1 MTCTLAK
8 LPACGSDLPLPRTC
22 QPWWSC
28 TTATWRP
35 RPAPSTSSRSRWRRG
50 GRGSSSSPRRGGTG
64 CWSPRRRGCSGTR
77 EACASGTSGRTRRR
91 SRPPCTWRPTSR
103 ARASPRDCTP
113 RSSRR
118 CAARTCTGRWRA
130 SRSPTTRRSGCTSG
144 SGSGAWRISPS
155 RGASSASTGTCAG
168 WRRPCERLPAVR
180 AVRARLRLGSGTPA
194 RGSRPGDARRPRRR
208 PGRRGRTDDRPL
220 DPGGGPA
227 RPARHARHERRALPP
242 RRGRPVDAGG
252 GPARRVVAARDRV
265 ARTRRRGEGGG
276 GRVDHRA
283 RLAPD
288 APARLRA
295 GPGRLADEG
304 DARPR
309 PAAPP
314 GGEIV
319 RDARG
324 APTGILKEKAQELV
338 TRIVPPPAPDKLR
351 RGILAA
357 LDLAARTGVTSV
369 QSEVTPAELDVYGAL
384 RAEGR
389 LTVRI
394 YGWLPLTMEVVRAL
408 EQRGERAASGDAWV
422 RTGLLKAYADGTL
435 GSRTAYM
442 LEPYSDDPSTRGIQR
457 IRPAEMDAL
466 VLAADRAGLQ
476 VAVHAIG
483 DAANREV
490 LDAIERAAAATGRRG
505 ARHRIEHAQVLD
517 AADIPRFARLG
528 AIASMQPTHA
538 TSDMRWAEVRIGHA
552 RAEEGAYAW
561 RRLLDASARV
571 AFGTDFA
578 VEPLD
583 PVEGLYS
590 AVTRQSREKPGTP
603 PGGWL
608 PSQRLSMEEA
618 ISLYTASSAY
628 AEFQEDAKGTL
639 EPGKLADL
647 VVWER
652 DLLTAAPEQ
661 ILQAKPVLTVVG
673 GRAVFDAGA
682 QR

>member
-1 MTCTLAK
+1 MPARRNASGASRGALLCAAAALACASA
-8 LPACGSDLPLPRTC
+8 PG
-22 QPWWSC
+22 
-28 TTATWRP
+28 
-35 RPAPSTSSRSRWRRG
+35 RPAPDADLLL
-50 GRGSSSSPRRGGTG
+50 RGGTVFVAAG
-64 CWSPRRRGCSGTR
+64 KRSTAVAIRGDRVAALGEEAERMVGPSTR
-77 EACASGTSGRTRRR
+77 VVDLRGRLVTPGINDAHCHLGAGGLSMLEVDLRGASSLREIESRVRAAADKAAPGEWITGRGWDQTRL
-91 SRPPCTWRPTSR
+91 RPSELGPGGWPTSETLD
-103 ARASPRDCTP
+103 RASPRHPVYLRRVDGHTGWA
-113 RSSRR
+113 SSR
-118 CAARTCTGRWRA
+118 ALQLAGIDART
-130 SRSPTTRRSGCTSG
+130 
-144 SGSGAWRISPS
+144 
-155 RGASSASTGTCAG
+155 
-168 WRRPCERLPAVR
+168 
-180 AVRARLRLGSGTPA
+180 
-194 RGSRPGDARRPRRR
+194 
-208 PGRRGRTDDRPL
+208 
-220 DPGGGPA
+220 
-227 RPARHARHERRALPP
+227 
-242 RRGRPVDAGG
+242 
-252 GPARRVVAARDRV
+252 
-265 ARTRRRGEGGG
+265 
-276 GRVDHRA
+276 
-283 RLAPD
+283 
-288 APARLRA
+288 
-295 GPGRLADEG
+295 AD
-304 DARPR
+304 
-309 PAAPP
+309 PP

-319 RDARG
+319 RDGRG
-324 APTGILKEKAQELV
+324 APTGILKENAQDLV
-338 TRIVPPPAPDKLR
+338 APAVPPPTPDKLR

-369 QSEVTPAELDVYGAL
+369 QSEVSPAELDVYRAL

-394 YGWLPLTMEVVRAL
+394 YGWLPLTLEMVRAL
-408 EQRGERAASGDAWV
+408 EQRGERAATGDGWV
-422 RTGLLKAYADGTL
+422 RTGLLKGYADGTL
-435 GSRTAYM
+435 GSRTASM
-442 LEPYSDDPSTRGIQR
+442 LEPYSDNPSTRGIQR
-457 IRPAEMDAL
+457 IPGPEMDAL

-505 ARHRIEHAQVLD
+505 ARHRVEHAQVLD

-538 TSDMRWAEVRIGHA
+538 TSDMRWAEERIGRA

-561 RRLLDASARV
+561 RKLLDAGARL

-618 ISLYTASSAY
+618 LSLYTASSAY
-628 AEFQEDAKGTL
+628 AEFQEEVKGTL

-652 DLLTAAPEQ
+652 DLLAVPPEQ

-673 GRAVFDAGA
+673 GRAVYDAGP

>member
-1 MTCTLAK
+1 MHSGYTARMPAHRNAPGALRGALLCALAA
-8 LPACGSDLPLPRTC
+8 LACASAPG
-22 QPWWSC
+22 
-28 TTATWRP
+28 
-35 RPAPSTSSRSRWRRG
+35 RPAPSADLVLRG
-50 GRGSSSSPRRGGTG
+50 GPVFVAAGKRSTAVAIRGDRIAALGEEAERMVGASTRVVDLRGRLVTPGINDAHCHLGAGGLSMLEVDLRGASSLREIESRVRAAADKAAPGEWITGRGWDQTRLRSSELGPGG
-64 CWSPRRRGCSGTR
+64 W
-77 EACASGTSGRTRRR
+77 
-91 SRPPCTWRPTSR
+91 PTSETLD
-103 ARASPRDCTP
+103 RASPRHPVYLRRVDGHTGWA
-113 RSSRR
+113 SSR
-118 CAARTCTGRWRA
+118 ALQLAGINVRT
-130 SRSPTTRRSGCTSG
+130 
-144 SGSGAWRISPS
+144 
-155 RGASSASTGTCAG
+155 
-168 WRRPCERLPAVR
+168 
-180 AVRARLRLGSGTPA
+180 
-194 RGSRPGDARRPRRR
+194 
-208 PGRRGRTDDRPL
+208 
-220 DPGGGPA
+220 
-227 RPARHARHERRALPP
+227 
-242 RRGRPVDAGG
+242 
-252 GPARRVVAARDRV
+252 
-265 ARTRRRGEGGG
+265 
-276 GRVDHRA
+276 
-283 RLAPD
+283 PD
-288 APARLRA
+288 
-295 GPGRLADEG
+295 
-304 DARPR
+304 
-309 PAAPP
+309 PP

-324 APTGILKEKAQELV
+324 APTGILKENAQDLV
-338 TRIVPPPAPDKLR
+338 AGALPPPGADKLR

-369 QSEVTPAELDVYGAL
+369 QSEVTPAELDIYRGL

-422 RTGLLKAYADGTL
+422 RTGLVKGYADGTL
-435 GSRTAYM
+435 GSRTALM
-442 LEPYSDDPSTRGIQR
+442 LEPYSDNPSTRGIQR
-457 IRPAEMDAL
+457 MAGPEMDAL

-538 TSDMRWAEVRIGHA
+538 TSDMRWAEDRIGHA

-561 RRLLDASARV
+561 RKLLDAGARV

-618 ISLYTASSAY
+618 LSLYTASSAY
-628 AEFQEDAKGTL
+628 AEFQEQVKGTL

-652 DLLTAAPEQ
+652 DLLALPPEQ
-661 ILQAKPVLTVVG
+661 ILLAKPALTVVG
-673 GRAVFDAGA
+673 GAVVY
-682 QR
+682 QQP

>member
-1 MTCTLAK
+1 MTWTLAK

-22 QPWWSC
+22 RPSWTC
-28 TTATWRP
+28 TTGTWRP
-35 RPAPSTSSRSRWRRG
+35 RPAPSTSSRFRWRRG
-50 GRGSSSSPRRGGTG
+50 DRGSSSSPHRGGTG
-64 CWSPRRRGCSGTR
+64 CSSRSRSGCSGTR

-91 SRPPCTWRPTSR
+91 SRPPCTWRPTGT
-103 ARASPRDCTP
+103 ARASRRGCTP

-118 CAARTCTGRWRA
+118 SAARTCTGRWRA
-130 SRSPTTRRSGCTSG
+130 SRSPTTRPSGCTSG
-144 SGSGAWRISPS
+144 SASGGWRTSPS
-155 RGASSASTGTCAG
+155 RDASSASTGTCAG
-168 WRRPCERLPAVR
+168 WRSPFESVPALG
-180 AVRARLRLGSGTPA
+180 AVRARLRLGSGTPV
-194 RGSRPGDARRPRRR
+194 RGSRPRAAGREGVRGGGEGVHRRRDPRRPRRR

-283 RLAPD
+283 RLGPD

-309 PAAPP
+309 LAAASGLPAQ
-314 GGEIV
+314 GGRPHRV
-319 RDARG
+319 GQLPCAAARG
-324 APTGILKEKAQELV
+324 HRRAH
-338 TRIVPPPAPDKLR
+338 RRPAGRRDRARRARCAHRHPQGEGAGAGDPDR
-351 RGILAA
+351 A
-357 LDLAARTGVTSV
+357 AARARVTSV

-389 LTVRI
+389 LTIRI

-442 LEPYSDDPSTRGIQR
+442 LEPYSDDRSTRGIQR
-457 IRPAEMDAL
+457 IPPAEMDAL

-483 DAANREV
+483 V
-490 LDAIERAAAATGRRG
+490 
-505 ARHRIEHAQVLD
+505 V
-517 AADIPRFARLG
+517 
-528 AIASMQPTHA
+528 ASMQPTHA
-538 TSDMRWAEVRIGHA
+538 TSDMRWAEDRIGHA

-561 RRLLDASARV
+561 RRLLDASAHL

-618 ISLYTASSAY
+618 IALYTASSAY

-682 QR
+682 Q